1 MHSRSSSLHLL
12 SLAGWLVCCFTAA
25 GIGAIAS
32 AQAPAFYSQL
42 AKPGWAPPAW
52 LFGPVWT
59 LLYLLMAVA
68 AWLVWRAY
76 GTPTRRPAL
85 TAFVLQLAL
94 NALWSWVFFAWHQGG
109 WALANIALLWLL
121 IVVTIVLFWRARP
134 LAAALLLPYLLW
146 VSFASALTLAVWRM
160 NPQLLGGG

>member
-12 SLAGWLVCCFTAA
+12 ALAGWLACCFAAA
-25 GIGAIAS
+25 GIGGIAS
-32 AQAPAFYSQL
+32 AQAPEFYAQL
-42 AKPGWAPPAW
+42 AKPAWAPPAS

-68 AWLVWRAY
+68 AWLVWRAFDS
-76 GTPTRRPAL
+76 PARRPGL
-85 TAFVLQLAL
+85 TVFVLQLAM
-94 NALWSWVFFAWHQGG
+94 NALWSWTFFAWHQGA

-121 IVVTIVLFWRARP
+121 IVATIVLFWRARP
-134 LAAALLLPYLLW
+134 LAAALLVPYLLW
-146 VSFASALTLAVWRM
+146 VSFASALTLAAWRM